1 MIRIL
6 VVEDEIPILRSI
18 CSLIEQTD
26 SEFQVAARARNGK
39 EALDILDTQVIDVV
53 FLDIHMP
60 VMDGMEVL
68 QELQKKELDVLIVVL
83 SGYQDFEYVR
93 MAMRHGAVDY
103 LLKPAKREE
112 LKRVLY
118 EVESR
123 VIERNLHKNK
133 ISLGSNTE
141 NMSWL

>member
-68 QELQKKELDVLIVVL
+68 QELQKKELDVLIVDSQWI
-83 SGYQDFEYVR
+83 SGF
-93 MAMRHGAVDY
+93 
-103 LLKPAKREE
+103 
-112 LKRVLY
+112 
-118 EVESR
+118 
-123 VIERNLHKNK
+123 
-133 ISLGSNTE
+133 
-141 NMSWL
+141 